1 MKKSFPSFAPNLQ
14 NIDLEYLSPYS
25 WHTLLLVRDSG
36 SLYVTN
42 KWSLMIEQSVGQQS
56 LQIKNFVHVLYYY
69 FLRWIK
75 Y

>member
-42 KWSLMIEQSVGQQS
+42 KWSLMIEQSVDQQS
-56 LQIKNFVHVLYYY
+56 LQIKNFVRVLYYY